1 MRLVLGIFPNLEK
14 SSVLNVLRHVVD
26 FCRNNNIEPILP
38 YGIAEEYA
46 CKGYSPE
53 DFSSM
58 QCFTAAMSLGGD
70 GTLLRMTRYA
80 ASLNIPVFGINFG
93 KLGFLTEVEFPQM
106 EAAILKVRDGD
117 FWVEERS
124 MLQAIVYDKNQ
135 HEVLCA
141 HALNDFVLTKGHF
154 SRLARLDV
162 RIAGQKSVVYPSDGV
177 IVATATGSTAYSLAA
192 GGPIVYPGL
201 DVSILTPICAH
212 SLETRPLI
220 IPMSDQIEISVMPP
234 CDEWYLSADGINI
247 KRITEKEKVVIRK
260 SPLSVQFLHIY
271 PSTYYETW
279 QEKLRRGEET
289 TKFQG

>member
-201 DVSILTPICAH
+201 DVSILTRISMKFCAH
-212 SLETRPLI
+212 MLLMI
-220 IPMSDQIEISVMPP
+220 L
-234 CDEWYLSADGINI
+234 C
-247 KRITEKEKVVIRK
+247 
-260 SPLSVQFLHIY
+260 
-271 PSTYYETW
+271 
-279 QEKLRRGEET
+279 
-289 TKFQG
+289 

>member
-14 SSVLNVLRHVVD
+14 CSVLNVLRHVVD

-247 KRITEKEKVVIRK
+247 KRITEKEKVVIQK

>member
-162 RIAGQKSVVYPSDGV
+162 RIADQKSVVYPSDGV

-247 KRITEKEKVVIRK
+247 KRITEKEKVVIQK

>member
-1 MRLVLGIFPNLEK
+1 MKLVLGIFPNLEK
-14 SSVLNVLRHVVD
+14 TSVRNVLKHVID
-26 FCRNNNIEPILP
+26 FCRNNNIEPVLP
-38 YGIAEEYA
+38 YCIADEYA
-46 CKGYSPE
+46 CKGYST
-53 DFSSM
+53 DDCSSM

-70 GTLLRMTRYA
+70 GTLLRMTRYT
-80 ASLNIPVFGINFG
+80 ASLKIPVFGVNFG
-93 KLGFLTEVEFPQM
+93 KLGFLTEVEYPQM
-106 EAAILKVRDGD
+106 EEAILKVKNEN

-124 MLQAIVYDKNQ
+124 MLQAVVFAGKE
-135 HEVLCA
+135 EVLQA

-220 IPMSDQIEISVMPP
+220 IPMADTIEISVLPP

-247 KRITEKEKVVIRK
+247 RRITEKEKVVIKK

-279 QEKLRRGEET
+279 QEKLRRGGENT
-289 TKFQG
+289 RFQG

>member
-247 KRITEKEKVVIRK
+247 KRITEKEKVVIQK

>member
-14 SSVLNVLRHVVD
+14 TSVCNVLKRVVD
-26 FCRNNNIEPILP
+26 FCRNNNIKPVLP
-38 YGIAEEYA
+38 YDIADEYA
-46 CKGYSPE
+46 CKGYST
-53 DFSSM
+53 DDSLSM
-58 QCFTAAMSLGGD
+58 QCFKAAMSLGGD
-70 GTLLRMTRYA
+70 GTLLRMTRHT
-80 ASLNIPVFGINFG
+80 ASLKIPVFGVNFG
-93 KLGFLTEVEFPQM
+93 KLGFLTEVEYPQM
-106 EAAILKVRDGD
+106 EEAILKVRDGD
-117 FWVEERS
+117 FWVEGRS
-124 MLQAIVYDKNQ
+124 MLQAAVFAGNEEIIK
-135 HEVLCA
+135 A

-220 IPMSDQIEISVMPP
+220 IPMSDTIEISVLPP

-247 KRITEKEKVVIRK
+247 KRITEKEKVVIQK

-271 PSTYYETW
+271 PSNYYETW
-279 QEKLRRGEET
+279 QEKLRRGGEN

>member
-58 QCFTAAMSLGGD
+58 QCFTAAVSLGGD

-80 ASLNIPVFGINFG
+80 ASLNIPDIGINFG

-124 MLQAIVYDKNQ
+124 MLQDIVYDKNQ
-135 HEVLCA
+135 HEDLCA
-141 HALNDFVLTKGHF
+141 HALNDFVMTKGHF

-177 IVATATGSTAYSLAA
+177 IVAISSCLLAYSLAA

-247 KRITEKEKVVIRK
+247 KRITEKEKVVIQK
-260 SPLSVQFLHIY
+260 SPLCVHFLLIY
-271 PSTYYETW
+271 P
-279 QEKLRRGEET
+279 
-289 TKFQG
+289 

>member
-14 SSVLNVLRHVVD
+14 SSVCNVLRHVVD
-26 FCRNNNIEPILP
+26 FCRYHSIEPVLP
-38 YGIAEEYA
+38 ESIASEYR
-46 CKGYSPE
+46 CNGYSTE
-53 DFSSM
+53 DTASM
-58 QCFTAAMSLGGD
+58 SCFTAAMSLGGD
-70 GTLLRMTRYA
+70 GTLLRMTRHT
-80 ASLNIPVFGINFG
+80 ASLKIPVFGVNFG

-106 EAAILKVRDGD
+106 EAALLKVRDGD
-117 FWVEERS
+117 FWVEKRS
-124 MLQAIVYDKNQ
+124 MLQASVFDEDKK
-135 HEVLCA
+135 ELLCA

-201 DVSILTPICAH
+201 DVTILTPICAH

-220 IPMSDQIEISVMPP
+220 IPMSDMIEISVMPP

-247 KRITEKEKVVIRK
+247 RRITEQEKVVIKK
-260 SPLSVQFLHIY
+260 SPLSVDFLHINA
-271 PSTYYETW
+271 STYYETW
-279 QEKLRRGEET
+279 QEKLRRGGDN

>member
-177 IVATATGSTAYSLAA
+177 IVATETGSTAYYLAA

-247 KRITEKEKVVIRK
+247 KRITEKEKVVIQK